1 MRPFPDASGAV
12 AKPRRGKQR
21 SFLFFQGEKS
31 FCLSNSVHST
41 RKKNDQ
47 GSTTACHEKKP
58 GEPRLP
64 AFLLLTCLR
73 YLPQILRDLESPL
86 LRSAKGAFST
96 VTP

>member
-41 RKKNDQ
+41 RKKTIKARQ
-47 GSTTACHEKKP
+47 RRAATS
-58 GEPRLP
+58 RFSLRR
-64 AFLLLTCLR
+64 FLF
-73 YLPQILRDLESPL
+73 P
-86 LRSAKGAFST
+86 
-96 VTP
+96 